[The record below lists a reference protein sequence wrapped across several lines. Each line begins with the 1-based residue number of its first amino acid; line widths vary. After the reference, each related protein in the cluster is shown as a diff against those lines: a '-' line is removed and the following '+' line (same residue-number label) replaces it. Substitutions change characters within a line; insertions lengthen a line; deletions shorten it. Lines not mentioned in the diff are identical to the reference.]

1 MDWVP
6 TVYVVAGLGL
16 LAAVALPRLAAGRA
30 FSAPMVFVALGVAL
44 GLLPG
49 VPVSA
54 TGQPQ
59 TSDELFVVEHL
70 TELVVIIALFG
81 VGLALDRPFGWR
93 RWATTWRLL
102 AVAMPVT
109 IALVAVSGV
118 GLAGLAPASA
128 LLLGAALAPTDP
140 VLASEVQVGAPSDD
154 PADDEDEVR
163 FALTSEAGL
172 NDGLAFP
179 FVWAAVL
186 LAAAPVSEWGL
197 RLVAWELVGKVALG
211 VGVGVAVGW
220 LLAQLAFRS
229 PATALRFAE
238 TAEALVALAGVFVAY
253 GLAELV
259 GGYGFLAVFVAAVT
273 MRGYERAHSYQHVL
287 HSFVEQVE
295 RLLTLAL
302 LVLLGFGLATGLL
315 RGLTWGGAA
324 TAVLLVLVIRPA
336 AAWVSLRGC
345 VLRPEQRAAVAFF
358 GVRGVGSFYYLAFG
372 LGTAAFTGV
381 EELWSIVG
389 FAVLLSVIVHGMAAG
404 PVMTW
409 VDRRSARVS
418 ARTPAPA

>member
-1 MDWVP
+1 
-6 TVYVVAGLGL
+6 
-16 LAAVALPRLAAGRA
+16 
-30 FSAPMVFVALGVAL
+30 
-44 GLLPG
+44 
-49 VPVSA
+49 
-54 TGQPQ
+54 
-59 TSDELFVVEHL
+59 
-70 TELVVIIALFG
+70 
-81 VGLALDRPFGWR
+81 
-93 RWATTWRLL
+93 
-102 AVAMPVT
+102 
-109 IALVAVSGV
+109 
-118 GLAGLAPASA
+118 
-128 LLLGAALAPTDP
+128 
-140 VLASEVQVGAPSDD
+140 VQVGAPSDD
-154 PADDEDEVR
+154 ADEDEDEVR

-186 LAAAPVSEWGL
+186 LATAPVGEWGL
-197 RLVAWELVGKVALG
+197 RWVAWELVGKVALG
-211 VGVGVAVGW
+211 VAVGLAVGW
-220 LLAQLAFRS
+220 LLARLAFHS

-253 GLAELV
+253 GVAELV
-259 GGYGFLAVFVAAVT
+259 HGYGFLAVFVAAVT
-273 MRGYERAHSYQHVL
+273 MRGYERGHAYQHVL

-295 RLLTLAL
+295 RLLTLAV

-358 GVRGVGSFYYLAFG
+358 GVRGIGSIYYLAFG

-389 FAVLLSVIVHGMAAG
+389 FAVLLSVFVHGIAAG
-404 PVMTW
+404 PVMGW
-409 VDRRSARVS
+409 VDRRAERDASL
-418 ARTPAPA
+418 TPA